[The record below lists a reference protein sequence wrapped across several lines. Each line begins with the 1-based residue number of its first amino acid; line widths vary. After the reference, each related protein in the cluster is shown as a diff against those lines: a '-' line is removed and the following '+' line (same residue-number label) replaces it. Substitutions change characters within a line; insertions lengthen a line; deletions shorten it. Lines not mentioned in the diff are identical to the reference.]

1 MSKCRGKGRT
11 RGNCVCENLDDWE
24 VVPPLTTREHRK
36 GCTVGRS
43 NVEFD
48 LGYTEFEILAEC
60 LCEQPGTYGNV
71 GMELGKELR
80 PRDFMQI
87 WKSSLRRLK
96 PPEEISFLGESLD
109 VQRGEGREHILL
121 DILSFKE

>member
-48 LGYTEFEILAEC
+48 LGYIEFEILAEC

-87 WKSSLRRLK
+87 WKSSPQVKATRRDKLFRRK
-96 PPEEISFLGESLD
+96 FRCAKRRG
-109 VQRGEGREHILL
+109 QRAYTFGYTFI
-121 DILSFKE
+121 

>member
-1 MSKCRGKGRT
+1 
-11 RGNCVCENLDDWE
+11 
-24 VVPPLTTREHRK
+24 
-36 GCTVGRS
+36 
-43 NVEFD
+43 
-48 LGYTEFEILAEC
+48 
-60 LCEQPGTYGNV
+60 
-71 GMELGKELR
+71 MELGKELR

-87 WKSSLRRLK
+87 WKSSLCRLK

>member
-1 MSKCRGKGRT
+1 MSKRRVREEPEVTECG
-11 RGNCVCENLDDWE
+11 NLDDWE
-24 VVPPLTTREHRK
+24 VVPPTRKHRK

-43 NVEFD
+43 NGEFD
-48 LGYTEFEILAEC
+48 SGYIEFEILAEC

-87 WKSSLRRLK
+87 WKSSLCRLK
-96 PPEEISFLGESLD
+96 PREGISFLGESLD
-109 VQRGEGREHILL
+109 VQRREGREHMLL